1 MTISLPRSATPSPG
15 ADIADLWR
23 GMREAGGDA
32 VRERIVA
39 FYLPFARMLTAKAFA
54 RRTFL
59 ELEFVDFLQYAAIGL
74 IEAVDRF
81 DPARAIKFET
91 FATPRING
99 AILNGIATF
108 TEKQEQVRARQ
119 RVTSERVA
127 SVKERDPASAGADD
141 LFVYLAELA
150 VDLALGFILDSAD
163 EMPEE
168 VSSYPDNTYRRIEMA
183 QLGSRVKALVDG
195 LPDKERKVVNYHY
208 MQQLPFDEVAA
219 IMNLSKGR
227 VSQLHRSAIG
237 RLRESIDISG
247 QIDLSC

>member
-1 MTISLPRSATPSPG
+1 MPRSASPGQG
-15 ADIADLWR
+15 ADIAALWR
-23 GMREAGGDA
+23 SMGEGGGDA

-54 RRTFL
+54 RRTFI

-119 RVTSERVA
+119 RVTSDRVA
-127 SVKERDPASAGADD
+127 SVKERDPGSADD
-141 LFVYLAELA
+141 LFVFLAELA
-150 VDLALGFILDSAD
+150 VDLALGFILDSSD
-163 EMPEE
+163 EMPEDL
-168 VSSYPDNTYRRIEMA
+168 SSYPDNTYRRIEMS
-183 QLGSRVKALVDG
+183 QLGSRVKALVDI

-237 RLRESIDISG
+237 RLRESIDNAE

>member
-1 MTISLPRSATPSPG
+1 M
-15 ADIADLWR
+15 
-23 GMREAGGDA
+23 
-32 VRERIVA
+32 RERIVA
-39 FYLPFARMLTAKAFA
+39 AYLPFARMLTAKAFA
-54 RRTFL
+54 RRTFI

-81 DPARAIKFET
+81 DPGRAIKFET

-108 TEKQEQVRARQ
+108 TERQGQVRARQ
-119 RVTSERVA
+119 RVTSERME
-127 SVKERDPASAGADD
+127 SVREGGPAGADADD

-163 EMPEE
+163 EIPAE
-168 VSSYPDNTYRRIEMA
+168 VSGYPDNTYRRIEIA

-195 LPDKERKVVNYHY
+195 LPDKEKKVVNYHY

-237 RLRESIDISG
+237 RLRDRIDIAA